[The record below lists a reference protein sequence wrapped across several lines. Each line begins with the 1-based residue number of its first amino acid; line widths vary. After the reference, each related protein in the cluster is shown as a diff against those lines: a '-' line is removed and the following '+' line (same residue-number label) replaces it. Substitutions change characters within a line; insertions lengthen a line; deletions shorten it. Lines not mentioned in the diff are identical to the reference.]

1 MKREKKN
8 DKDNDPETVWR
19 VLGMAVRAGRAV
31 SGTEAALNALRR
43 QKARLILVAED
54 SSENTKQKFIPPDR
68 PPVIPVLIVGSK
80 AIIGHWTGHDERAVA
95 AILDQGFANRLKQL
109 ITRVPAG
116 REPDAE
122 LEKITINNKTEI
134 GG

>member
-8 DKDNDPETVWR
+8 EKDNDPETVWR

-31 SGTEAALNALRR
+31 SGTEAVLNALRR
-43 QKARLILVAED
+43 QKAQLILVAED

-68 PPVIPVLIVGSK
+68 PPVIPVLVVGSK
-80 AIIGHWTGHDERAVA
+80 AIIGHWTGHEERSVA

-109 ITRVPAG
+109 ITRTSASSKPNSG
-116 REPDAE
+116 SENDKDE
-122 LEKITINNKTEI
+122 
-134 GG
+134 